1 MTMAK
6 TFPSVHG
13 KNLNKQNITVPD
25 DFSEKNLIVFAAFQ
39 QLHQPDVDK
48 SIEVLEESNMQDS
61 HHIIE
66 IPVIQKTTWFRQL
79 RLDTIMRAGI
89 RTPHI
94 RQRTV
99 TVYLDKAK
107 FCEQLNIPNDNS
119 VHWFVI
125 NHSNNEILQR
135 GIGRV
140 SHQDIAQIKAL

>member
-1 MTMAK
+1 MDDV
-6 TFPSVHG
+6 FPSIQG

-25 DFSEKNLIVFAAFQ
+25 DFSKKNLIVFAAFQ
-39 QLHQPDVDK
+39 QWHQPDVDK

-107 FCEQLNIPNDNS
+107 FCEQLNIPNDHS
-119 VHWFVI
+119 IHWFVI
-125 NHSNNEILQR
+125 NHSNNEILHR
-135 GIGRV
+135 GIGV
-140 SHQDIAQIKAL
+140 LSLEDITQIKML